1 MFAGS
6 SPITFTSPSSEACQ
20 KVRALCSA
28 GITRHRRSYDPV
40 RLPSWSLPSATLR
53 TLPSPMTSLP
63 RLPEPP
69 FRRAVPTTPADRA
82 GARVDCFPAHAAF
95 PKWQEGR
102 HPHCHFRGLLR
113 LHSRYGP
120 PDRSATQGDLCHEA
134 PTQPVTR
141 PSRSSASGPIDNYPG
156 GILLHRC
163 FAPSGRTATLRH
175 ATYQQHR

>member
-1 MFAGS
+1 M
-6 SPITFTSPSSEACQ
+6 P

-28 GITRHRRSYDPV
+28 GITRPRRSYDPV
-40 RLPSWSLPSATLR
+40 RLPSWPPPVATLR
-53 TLPSPMTSLP
+53 PLPSPMTGLP

-69 FRRAVPTTPADRA
+69 FRRAVPTTPADQA

-120 PDRSATQGDLCHEA
+120 SDRSAAQGDLLSRGSSPA
-134 PTQPVTR
+134 SYPTR
-141 PSRSSASGPIDNYPG
+141 PPASFRINRQLSAWNPPPLMIRAFGAHCHIRT
-156 GILLHRC
+156 LLI
-163 FAPSGRTATLRH
+163 
-175 ATYQQHR
+175 